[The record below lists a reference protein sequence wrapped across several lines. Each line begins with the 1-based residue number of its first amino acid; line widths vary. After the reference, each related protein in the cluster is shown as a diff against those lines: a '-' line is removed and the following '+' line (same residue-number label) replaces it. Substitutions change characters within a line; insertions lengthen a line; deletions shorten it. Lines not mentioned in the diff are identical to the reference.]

1 MERLGGSKYVIQL
14 FSVVEDD
21 ENFVMVEELAT
32 GNDVMTRIEE
42 LLKTNSHFSEK
53 VASRIFKEMLLGVK
67 QCHDKVRMSGA
78 SVMRPLVWQHGLRTK
93 ACLVDSPRCSTLFV
107 SVPTSAQLVVHRDL
121 KPENFLFADNTP
133 DATVK
138 LCDFGLSAILK
149 SPAELLDEKCG
160 SAFYIAPEIHLMS
173 GYSKPVGAFSSGNYL
188 LSGGREEG
196 ACQPLSNRAAA
207 RSATNACA

>member
-107 SVPTSAQLVVHRDL
+107 SVPTV
-121 KPENFLFADNTP
+121 
-133 DATVK
+133 
-138 LCDFGLSAILK
+138 
-149 SPAELLDEKCG
+149 
-160 SAFYIAPEIHLMS
+160 
-173 GYSKPVGAFSSGNYL
+173 
-188 LSGGREEG
+188 
-196 ACQPLSNRAAA
+196 RAARRAPRPQAGELFVCRQHA
-207 RSATNACA
+207 RCDCQAL